1 MAKSIGIRLYLDGAG
16 QFNSDVRNCNN
27 SLKQFQSELKV
38 TKEEFK
44 NNENSFDA
52 LSKKSETLEK
62 LYETSAKKVEAYAKR
77 ITELN
82 KAREEENQ
90 KIETLQKKL
99 DEESK
104 KLSEIESTAGKSSEA
119 YKKQSE
125 AVESLQKSLD
135 KSKDS
140 ITRLDN
146 EEIKLNTSLNN
157 ATAEQLKY
165 GNELDK
171 TNGYLAEAEKS
182 ADGYA
187 KSIDSLGNEIKESDD
202 DTKKMV
208 DSLEALA
215 KVEAFEVISDAAKE
229 MLDALIECAETAE
242 KFEDAMAKVQ
252 SIAQVSSGELDAMAT
267 DIRRVAVEMGYGT
280 EEVAEAT
287 YQAMSASVEASEAVG
302 FVADASK
309 LARAGFTETTT
320 AVDVLT
326 TAINAYGK
334 ESNTAAH
341 IADDL
346 ITTQNLGKTTVN
358 ELAQSMGQV
367 IPTASALG
375 VSLDQLSSMYVL
387 MTKQGINTANSTTY
401 IRAMMNELSDSSS
414 DLSETLANLTGHTFG
429 ELMKQGYTIGDV
441 MKILGDSVDGNS
453 ESFKNLFSN
462 VRAGLGAL
470 SLYNQGADEFN
481 KTLATM
487 ETNAGA
493 TDKAFGIM
501 ADTAEMT
508 NAKFQA
514 SAENLRIAVGET
526 LSPAMESLKEK
537 GITILQFLTAIV
549 TQHPKL
555 VAAITGAVTAVGVA
569 TAAVTGLAMAI
580 GVLKAVF
587 GDYSGLVVLVTAG
600 IAAASGAVAGLTL
613 EAQSATSEFDEFK
626 KSMEESAKSADE
638 LHKSV
643 SDFLGSQE
651 TNSTHIDSLINRIE
665 ELNKVQNLTVWQKQE
680 LKNAANDLN
689 TILGEEVVEI
699 DRETGHLTDN
709 TEEWKNNAIAKEA
722 VLKQS
727 GLEEKYND
735 VLSKRAEIEAE
746 LWDVEDRINEIRAKY
761 AVTLI
766 DENGITREV
775 ITADEELKNQLDEL
789 YHVYNDKREQNE
801 QLAEDEERLKNAINE
816 TKAAE
821 EEAAIA
827 AGEYTDSLGVAH
839 DSALSF
845 ADAQEAVDN
854 AIKSAS
860 EAIGDQIGLFDEWSA
875 KSDLTLKEME
885 SRWKGQTEGVN
896 QYKDDLVYLK
906 EVIDSDTDP
915 AIKNLASNMANMGV
929 GGAAEI
935 HNFVEGLKEIG
946 NNKDKVKELAETWQE
961 HIDAIKEA
969 EGIYASVQLEEQ
981 GYVEDSEALFK
992 QFYTSSKQ
1000 SREEFNG
1007 NMVELTETGIADQ
1020 VKAVEEQSPILEEAT
1035 QKMMDNSFAK
1045 ACEAIGMSP
1054 DGGSSTKFS
1063 QMGKDIVDSIT
1074 QGFEGGDST
1083 IGSALG
1089 GILQKAADNIDVSGI
1104 ADKINSKIGE
1114 SLNREAKR

>member
-1 MAKSIGIRLYLDGAG
+1 MAKSIGINLYLNRAS
-16 QFNSDVRNCNN
+16 QFNSDVRSCNN

-44 NNENSFDA
+44 NNENSLDA

-62 LYETSAKKVEAYAKR
+62 LYETSAKKVETYAKR

-82 KAREEENQ
+82 KARDEENQ
-90 KIETLQKKL
+90 KIENLQKKL
-99 DEESK
+99 DEESR
-104 KLSEIESTAGKSSEA
+104 KLVEIETTAGKGSEA

-146 EEIKLNTSLNN
+146 EEVKLNTSLNN

-182 ADGYA
+182 TDGYA
-187 KSIDSLGNEIKESDD
+187 KSIDSLGKEIKESDED
-202 DTKKMV
+202 VKKIS
-208 DSLEALA
+208 DSLEELV
-215 KVEAFEVISDAAKE
+215 KVEAFERLSEASKE
-229 MLDALIECAETAE
+229 MIDALIECAETAE

-267 DIRRVAVEMGYGT
+267 DIRRVAIEMGYGT
-280 EEVAEAT
+280 GEVAEAT
-287 YQAMSASVEASEAVG
+287 YQAISASVEASEAVG

-801 QLAEDEERLKNAINE
+801 QLAADEERLKTAINE

-896 QYKDDLVYLK
+896 QYKDDLGYLK